1 LLDSLK
7 IYQEAQLIVL
17 LGLDSLRNM
26 SWSSFTATP
35 IPISAILAADW
46 QALANEVDEGT
57 NLLLGPYYQTVSQ
70 SEISIEVL
78 LSIN

>member
-1 LLDSLK
+1 MLDSLK

-35 IPISAILAADW
+35 TPRSAILAAEW

-57 NLLLGPYYQTVSQ
+57 NLLLGPCYQTVSQ
-70 SEISIEVL
+70 AEISIEVL